1 MITNVVYVNVKRE
14 FIEDFIEATK
24 INHLNSVK
32 ESGNFR
38 FDVIQNAEN
47 RSLFILY
54 EAFNSEED
62 AAIHKKTPHY
72 LKWRDTVAEWMEE
85 PRTGVR
91 YNMLFPEALAKIK

>member
-1 MITNVVYVNVKRE
+1 MITNVVYVNVKSE

-54 EAFNSEED
+54 EAYNTEED
-62 AAIHKKTPHY
+62 AAAHKKTPHY

-85 PRTGVR
+85 SRTGVK
-91 YNMLFPEALAKIK
+91 YNMIFPIK